1 MIGLANDTEYGLAS
15 GIWTPHIDPAKQQ
28 DELTSLVERVRAN
41 LSRRICQKE
50 KETA

>member
-1 MIGLANDTEYGLAS
+1 MRPIADALTAEAIEGLSPAE
-15 GIWTPHIDPAKQQ
+15 IDQ
-28 DELTSLVERVRAN
+28 LTDLVERVRAN

>member
-1 MIGLANDTEYGLAS
+1 MRETADALTAEATEGLTAAEAEQL
-15 GIWTPHIDPAKQQ
+15 ID
-28 DELTSLVERVRAN
+28 LVERVRSN

>member
-1 MIGLANDTEYGLAS
+1 MRETDDALTAEATEGLSAAERDQL
-15 GIWTPHIDPAKQQ
+15 IK
-28 DELTSLVERVRAN
+28 LVERVRAN